1 MALLELE
8 NLSVDIPTPAG
19 ILHAVRG
26 INFNLDVGETVC
38 IVGESGCGK
47 SLTSLALMGL
57 LPRKAHITA
66 SRMAF
71 RGQDLRAL
79 SEKERARLRG
89 SQMAMIFQEP
99 MTSLNPALTVGEQ
112 LCEIHERH
120 LNKGRAEAERRA
132 LALLERV
139 GIAAAQSR
147 LRQYPHELSGGM
159 RQRVMIAMALM
170 CNPPLLIAD
179 EPTTALDVTIQAQIL
194 RLLADIQR
202 EFGLTLLLVTH
213 DLGVVSRI
221 ADRVIVMYG
230 GQIVEAGSAEQVLTR
245 PSHPYTRGLLSCIP
259 VPGATKAGQHLGTIP
274 GRVPSL
280 IGKLAGCSFRNR
292 CDYAQLACAQGEI
305 AMRSLESTHAYR
317 CILDPSMP
325 VLEKLK

>member
-19 ILHAVRG
+19 TLHAVRG
-26 INFNLDVGETVC
+26 IDFNLAAGETVC

-57 LPRKAHITA
+57 LPRKARVSA
-66 SRMAF
+66 SRMSF
-71 RGQDLRAL
+71 NGQDLRTL
-79 SEKERARLRG
+79 TEKKRARLRG

-120 LNKGRAEAERRA
+120 LNQGRAEAERRA
-132 LALLERV
+132 LVLLERV

-170 CNPPLLIAD
+170 CNPTLLIAD

-202 EFGLTLLLVTH
+202 EFGLTLLLITL
-213 DLGVVSRI
+213 DLGVVSRL

-230 GQIVEAGSAEQVLTR
+230 GQIVEAGRAEQVLTG

-259 VPGATKAGQHLGTIP
+259 TPGATQAGQHLGTIA

-280 IGKLAGCSFRNR
+280 IGKLDGCSFRNR
-292 CDYAQLACAQGEI
+292 CDYAQPACAQGEI
-305 AMRSLESTHAYR
+305 AMRSAESAHVYR
-317 CILDPSMP
+317 CILEPTP
-325 VLEKLK
+325 VLEKCE